1 MTDWKEKT
9 LAHWETIN
17 RMAARRYGE
26 GALAEEAAL
35 AVIEGLQA
43 DDWHK
48 VRAFDEQAT
57 FTTYVRSLIARLLED
72 FARKRFGRVRPPL
85 WVRTFGGI
93 WEKLFTAL
101 CLERLSVGEA
111 VEVVL
116 QRQIVAEKSD
126 IEDAAYQLL
135 GRIPDCGRHQGL
147 EVAFDDGDCAE
158 GNCAGGNYVESK
170 ADCTLEEQQK
180 VELFAAIFQLVL
192 GEEELVVSD
201 TLLQKLSRLHICLS
215 PEERLL
221 LKLCYQDGLGVAK
234 AGEMLGMSRFQVH
247 GKKRRLMARLKE
259 ELERIGL
266 ADDLRLLLD
275 G

>member
-43 DDWHK
+43 DDWRR

-57 FTTYVRSLIARLLED
+57 FTTFVRSLIARLLED
-72 FARKRFGRVRPPL
+72 FARKRFGRARPPL

-147 EVAFDDGDCAE
+147 EVAYDDGDCSE
-158 GNCAGGNYVESK
+158 ENSAGGNYVESK

-180 VELFAAIFQLVL
+180 SELFAAIFQLVL
-192 GEEELVVSD
+192 GEQELVVSE
-201 TLLQKLSRLHICLS
+201 TLLQKLSRLHIRLS

-221 LKLCYQDGLGVAK
+221 LKLCYQEGLGVAK

-247 GKKRRLMARLKE
+247 GKKRRLMARLKD

-266 ADDLRLLLD
+266 ANDLRLLLD